1 MLDEQRYWRDCI
13 MNINT
18 QLNESA
24 AAKLT
29 HLQQMTDQN
38 LEEILQQA
46 IDVYYQQFQSQSKT
60 PLEILQDNSFVGCIQ
75 AESDLSANYKPIVQ
89 NLVQERNDHR

>member
-1 MLDEQRYWRDCI
+1 

-24 AAKLT
+24 AAKLA
-29 HLQQMTDQN
+29 HLQQMTNQDLQE
-38 LEEILQQA
+38 LLQQA
-46 IDVYYQQFQSQSKT
+46 IDVYYQQFQTQSKT
-60 PLEILQDNSFVGCIQ
+60 PMEILQDNGFVGCVQ
-75 AESDLSANYKPIVQ
+75 AESDLSANYKSIVQ